1 MRISDWSSDVCSS
14 DLASP
19 GDWINSTRSLRFLR
33 HGAGEKN
40 AMPKL
45 HTLVLAG
52 GLVLACPALAE
63 PPPPIEDFVR
73 HPTYSGTSISP
84 TGEYLAIT
92 VDRGDQ
98 DVLTVLRT
106 SDLKN
111 LKINQLPDKKSVGS
125 FHWVSPERLMF
136 NAVKKMGGYAAP
148 FQTGEWFAVNA
159 DGSKPRPLIFYGTR
173 DVTQRG
179 KTVGNARFT
188 LLATPKGADPNVT
201 IQAPSPRPSR
211 RRVGKKSGRTS

>member
-1 MRISDWSSDVCSS
+1 
-14 DLASP
+14 
-19 GDWINSTRSLRFLR
+19 
-33 HGAGEKN
+33 
-40 AMPKL
+40 MPKL
-45 HTLVLAG
+45 RTLVLAG
-52 GLVLACPALAE
+52 GLVLACPAMSE
-63 PPPPIEDFVR
+63 PLPPIEDFVR
-73 HPTYSGTSISP
+73 HATYSGTSISP

-106 SDLKN
+106 SDLKI

-179 KTVGNARFT
+179 KTVGNERIPMRAKLKGGDRNVIMQARS
-188 LLATPKGADPNVT
+188 PRSSDGADT
-201 IQAPSPRPSR
+201 EHASMDTPSDKPAE
-211 RRVGKKSGRTS
+211 GKK

>member
-1 MRISDWSSDVCSS
+1 
-14 DLASP
+14 
-19 GDWINSTRSLRFLR
+19 
-33 HGAGEKN
+33 
-40 AMPKL
+40 MPKL

-106 SDLKN
+106 SDLKI

-125 FHWVSPERLMF
+125 FHWVSTRSEEHTSELQSLMRISY
-136 NAVKKMGGYAAP
+136 AVFCLKK
-148 FQTGEWFAVNA
+148 
-159 DGSKPRPLIFYGTR
+159 
-173 DVTQRG
+173 
-179 KTVGNARFT
+179 
-188 LLATPKGADPNVT
+188 
-201 IQAPSPRPSR
+201 
-211 RRVGKKSGRTS
+211 KKYT

>member
-14 DLASP
+14 DL
-19 GDWINSTRSLRFLR
+19 
-33 HGAGEKN
+33 
-40 AMPKL
+40 
-45 HTLVLAG
+45 
-52 GLVLACPALAE
+52 
-63 PPPPIEDFVR
+63 
-73 HPTYSGTSISP
+73 
-84 TGEYLAIT
+84 
-92 VDRGDQ
+92 
-98 DVLTVLRT
+98 TVLRT
-106 SDLKN
+106 SDLKI

-179 KTVGNARFT
+179 KTVGNERLT
-188 LLATPKGADPNVT
+188 LLDTLKGDDRNV
-201 IQAPSPRPSR
+201 IMQARSR
-211 RRVGKKSGRTS
+211 RSSEGVGTDVVRMDTASGRSISLGRPRSAEHTSEPQSLMR

>member
-1 MRISDWSSDVCSS
+1 
-14 DLASP
+14 
-19 GDWINSTRSLRFLR
+19 
-33 HGAGEKN
+33 
-40 AMPKL
+40 MPKL
-45 HTLVLAG
+45 RTLVLAG
-52 GLVLACPALAE
+52 GLVLACPAMSE
-63 PPPPIEDFVR
+63 PLPPIEDFVR
-73 HPTYSGTSISP
+73 HATYSGTSISP

-106 SDLKN
+106 SDLKI

-159 DGSKPRPLIFYGTR
+159 DGKIGRASCRE
-173 DVTQRG
+173 
-179 KTVGNARFT
+179 
-188 LLATPKGADPNVT
+188 
-201 IQAPSPRPSR
+201 
-211 RRVGKKSGRTS
+211 RVCQSV

>member
-1 MRISDWSSDVCSS
+1 
-14 DLASP
+14 
-19 GDWINSTRSLRFLR
+19 
-33 HGAGEKN
+33 
-40 AMPKL
+40 MPKL
-45 HTLVLAG
+45 RTLVLAG
-52 GLVLACPALAE
+52 GLVLACPAMSE
-63 PPPPIEDFVR
+63 PLPPIEDFVR
-73 HPTYSGTSISP
+73 HATYSGTSISP

-106 SDLKN
+106 SDLKI

-179 KTVGNARFT
+179 KTVGNERFT
-188 LLATPKGADPNVT
+188 LLDTLKGDDRSEEHTSELRSLMRISYAVFCL
-201 IQAPSPRPSR
+201 
-211 RRVGKKSGRTS
+211 KKKKNQVNINRDYRD

>member
-14 DLASP
+14 DLRIRSSGAHTARSGARCSCSSATSSTDPTVPDHGTRARRKPGSIFSGTGRFAGTPASTWPGSSASP

-84 TGEYLAIT
+84 TSDYLAIP
-92 VDRGDQ
+92 VDLGDQ
-98 DVLTVLRT
+98 YVLTR
-106 SDLKN
+106 SKEHIEG
-111 LKINQLPDKKSVGS
+111 KEC
-125 FHWVSPERLMF
+125 VSTCR
-136 NAVKKMGGYAAP
+136 
-148 FQTGEWFAVNA
+148 
-159 DGSKPRPLIFYGTR
+159 
-173 DVTQRG
+173 
-179 KTVGNARFT
+179 
-188 LLATPKGADPNVT
+188 
-201 IQAPSPRPSR
+201 
-211 RRVGKKSGRTS
+211 